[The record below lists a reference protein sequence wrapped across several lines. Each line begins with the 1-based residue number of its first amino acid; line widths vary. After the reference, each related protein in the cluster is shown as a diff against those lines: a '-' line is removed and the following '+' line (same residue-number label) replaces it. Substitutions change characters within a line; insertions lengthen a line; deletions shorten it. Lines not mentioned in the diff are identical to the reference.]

1 LAYVGHRA
9 LPPFPAFGKGHAM
22 TPPKLSPGDADA
34 LLFDLGRVVLDID
47 FRRATACWAGHAGC
61 EPAELAA
68 RFAADE
74 ALRRYESGKIS
85 DDAYFARLRKLLGV
99 ELSDAQLLEG
109 WNAIFVGAIPGIAPL
124 LARAAKHLPLYALS
138 NTNPCHVAH
147 FSSAY
152 ADLLSHFREMY
163 LSSTIGHLKPD
174 VAAYDH
180 VVRAI
185 GAPAGRIVFF
195 DDLAENVESARAFGL
210 KGIQVGSSRDVEG
223 ALVALGI

>member
-1 LAYVGHRA
+1 
-9 LPPFPAFGKGHAM
+9 M
-22 TPPKLSPGDADA
+22 MSPKLSPGDADA

-47 FRRATACWAGHAGC
+47 FRRATACWAAHAGC

-74 ALRRYESGKIS
+74 ALRRYESGKIG
-85 DDAYFARLRKLLGV
+85 DDAYFARLRASLGV
-99 ELSDAQLLEG
+99 ELSHAQLLEG

-138 NTNPCHVAH
+138 NTNPPHIAH

-180 VVRAI
+180 VIRAI

-195 DDLAENVESARAFGL
+195 DDLAENVEAARAFGL
-210 KGIQVGSSRDVEG
+210 KAVQVRSSGDVES